1 MMFSG
6 AKYVLN
12 LKRNINGM
20 AIIANV
26 NAVAPELFIID
37 IIDNLSGQTKRNN
50 CVYLFKPAI

>member
-1 MMFSG
+1 
-6 AKYVLN
+6 
-12 LKRNINGM
+12 M

-50 CVYLFKPAI
+50 CVFLFKPAIK